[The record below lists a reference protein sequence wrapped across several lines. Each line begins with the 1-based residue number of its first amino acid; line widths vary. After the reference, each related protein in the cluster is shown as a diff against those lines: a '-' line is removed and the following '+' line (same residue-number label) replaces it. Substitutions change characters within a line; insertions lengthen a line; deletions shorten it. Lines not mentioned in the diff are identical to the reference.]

1 MYVYVLFNWKPKV
14 DIQIYGR
21 FTYTISVEGL

>member
-1 MYVYVLFNWKPKV
+1 MHIYVMFNWKPKV

-21 FTYTISVEGL
+21 FTYAISVGL